1 MSACKHG
8 GSVRWVPLPVLP
20 RWRLAPRHIPTPST
34 EKPEILTAQSLKNI
48 AFILLTHHSDWV
60 SEEMDDGNMYCCA
73 AVFCCLK
80 CVKKSP
86 RAWTAIISAP
96 IAAALSAF
104 KRHLLWPQI
113 LPKAEFRHQPKHIP
127 YVSLCVFLYIY
138 IYMCVYFQALCFNS
152 NVSMGKISLNHHNE
166 KEGLQRVM

>member
-1 MSACKHG
+1 MSSPA
-8 GSVRWVPLPVLP
+8 SS
-20 RWRLAPRHIPTPST
+20 APMAPCAPTYPDAIYWEAWNFNSPIF
-34 EKPEILTAQSLKNI
+34 ENI

-60 SEEMDDGNMYCCA
+60 SEELDDGNMYCCA
-73 AVFCCLK
+73 AVFCCLN
-80 CVKKSP
+80 CVRKSP

-113 LPKAEFRHQPKHIP
+113 LPKAEFMC
-127 YVSLCVFLYIY
+127 LCVCVRVYI
-138 IYMCVYFQALCFNS
+138 NS

-166 KEGLQRVM
+166 NEGLQRVMQCNFMLPIVAQIGFGKWGRNDN